1 VSYVASAARI
11 VIGWGRVVNAK
22 LFDSLSEDTSRLR
35 PVRRT
40 KAMTPEYAEIQRLR
54 DAMNSA
60 CYLEQAAPT
69 PASRRAARAAQ
80 DELFAKR
87 ATVRNTFA
95 AQHGWVCSAR
105 HFTIDQLRRGST
117 RARRRDWICY
127 DCPMDHR
134 EYFRL
139 AKRPWRPVAILSH
152 EYSSFEYS
160 QALATK
166 YGITATLLPASWYSP
181 DDANAV
187 LYMGFYSLCL

>member
-1 VSYVASAARI
+1 
-11 VIGWGRVVNAK
+11 
-22 LFDSLSEDTSRLR
+22 
-35 PVRRT
+35 
-40 KAMTPEYAEIQRLR
+40 MTPEYAEIQRLL

-60 CYLEQAAPT
+60 CHVEYAART
-69 PASRRAARAAQ
+69 SAARHAARAAQ
-80 DELFAKR
+80 HKLFAARVAMRDK
-87 ATVRNTFA
+87 FA
-95 AQHGWVCSAR
+95 AQHGWVYSAS
-105 HFTIDQLRRGST
+105 HFTIDQLKRGST
-117 RARRRDWICY
+117 RARRGDWIY
-127 DCPMDHR
+127 RACPMDHI
-134 EYFRL
+134 EYFRF